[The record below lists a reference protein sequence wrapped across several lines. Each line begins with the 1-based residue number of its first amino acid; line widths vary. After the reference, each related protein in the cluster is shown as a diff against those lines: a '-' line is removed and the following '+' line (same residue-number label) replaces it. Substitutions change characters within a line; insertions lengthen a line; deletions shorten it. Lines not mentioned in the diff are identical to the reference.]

1 MNVKVI
7 LPGKDGA
14 ELRREQRGYY
24 LRADAEV
31 PKQGTVRHGVEQE
44 IQEAMIRVG
53 QGTRWTVP
61 ADAWERVFGAKT
73 CQ

>member
-14 ELRREQRGYY
+14 ELRREQKGYY
-24 LRADAEV
+24 LRTEAEV
-31 PKQGTVRHGVEQE
+31 PSSGRLKYGAEQE
-44 IQEAMIRVG
+44 IQEAMIRAG

-61 ADAWERVFGAKT
+61 ADAWERVFGEKA
-73 CQ
+73 CR